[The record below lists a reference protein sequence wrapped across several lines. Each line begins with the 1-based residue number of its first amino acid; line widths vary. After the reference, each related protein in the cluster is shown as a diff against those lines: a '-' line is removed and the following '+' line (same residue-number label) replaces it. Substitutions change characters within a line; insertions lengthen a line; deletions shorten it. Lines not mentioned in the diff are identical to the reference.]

1 LINHLPILTFHAL
14 DKQSLAVSFP
24 PHLFRW
30 GMAHLYA
37 SGFKT
42 LELPALLKYLQQQI
56 PFPDRS
62 FAITFDDGYQS
73 VFEQAF
79 PVLQRYGFSATV
91 FLTTGENGDS
101 SDGRRLPSMCGRSM
115 LSWSEIKEMHRS
127 GVHFGAHTLTHP
139 NLTRL
144 PNERIKAEVSGSQ
157 QIIEDAL
164 GEQSTCFAYPYGSYN
179 ACVREIVRQH
189 FMSAYSD
196 TLGLA
201 HVRSDIFAI
210 ERVDAYYLRSERSFS
225 MISSR
230 LFPWYIRARNIPRQI
245 RRSASFTDK

>member
-1 LINHLPILTFHAL
+1 
-14 DKQSLAVSFP
+14 
-24 PHLFRW
+24 
-30 GMAHLYA
+30 
-37 SGFKT
+37 
-42 LELPALLKYLQQQI
+42 
-56 PFPDRS
+56 
-62 FAITFDDGYQS
+62 
-73 VFEQAF
+73 
-79 PVLQRYGFSATV
+79 
-91 FLTTGENGDS
+91 
-101 SDGRRLPSMCGRSM
+101 
-115 LSWSEIKEMHRS
+115 
-127 GVHFGAHTLTHP
+127 
-139 NLTRL
+139 L